1 MTQTDFVDNA
11 EFVET
16 ELELDEFEFANI
28 TSLKIS
34 NEMPVAYRYNID
46 DSSNSGSSG
55 FSRIVHTRFDGE
67 WEEIDIVE
75 FP

>member
-28 TSLKIS
+28 ASLKIS
-34 NEMPVAYRYNID
+34 NEMPVA
-46 DSSNSGSSG
+46 
-55 FSRIVHTRFDGE
+55 
-67 WEEIDIVE
+67 
-75 FP
+75 